1 MSCISLNII
10 ILQTYLKTK
19 KNKLAYMSYEQ
30 TWFPGLQLI
39 EINLNYSPKVYERIL
54 MHKNQ
59 ICK

>member
-39 EINLNYSPKVYERIL
+39 EINLNYSPIVYDRIL
-54 MHKNQ
+54 MH
-59 ICK
+59 